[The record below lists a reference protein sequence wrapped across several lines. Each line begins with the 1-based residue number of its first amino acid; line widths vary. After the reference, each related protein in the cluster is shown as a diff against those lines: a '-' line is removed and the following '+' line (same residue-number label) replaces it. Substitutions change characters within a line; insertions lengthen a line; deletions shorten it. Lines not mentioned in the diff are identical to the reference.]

1 MQVTFVDILLA
12 TSIVQSLA
20 LAAFLLLPA
29 NIRLSSNQLLAAT
42 GVSFAAWL
50 GEIFLYGTGLALEHP
65 NLAYLGTLVGLLQA
79 GGLHLYARSLMYRD
93 FRLRW
98 QHAVHTLPFWIVSAI
113 FLVEYY
119 LQPVQVKLDLLSR
132 RDHPGMLASPLL
144 AVAIHLVVLGY
155 LYATIRAINR
165 FGLDVRRIF
174 SSLENRQLAWLRS
187 LLVGYAV
194 VWTVSL
200 FYCLAAHVL
209 KNRAGAEW
217 VVTAGAVTGF
227 VFINYLL
234 VNALRQP
241 VLFSGLS
248 AEESRLVASVGD
260 VPDAPDVDSDFMARL
275 EQHMRDAKP
284 YLHSNLT
291 VEQLARQ
298 LKVHPRELSR
308 AINQGFGQ
316 NFFEFVSGYRIAEA
330 RHLLADPAVTDNI
343 LQVMYAAGFNSK
355 SVFNTAFKKAT
366 GLTPTQYRAQR
377 P

>member
-1 MQVTFVDILLA
+1 MQVTLVDMLLA
-12 TSIVQSLA
+12 TSVVQSLA

-29 NIRLSSNQLLAAT
+29 NIRLTSNQLLAAT
-42 GVSFAAWL
+42 VMSFAAWL

-79 GGLHLYARSLMYRD
+79 GGLYLYARSLMYRD

-98 QHAVHTLPFWIVSAI
+98 QHAVHTLPFWIFSAV
-113 FLVEYY
+113 FLVGYY
-119 LQPVQVKLDLLSR
+119 LQPVQVKLDILSQ
-132 RDHPGMLASPLL
+132 RDHPGVLISPVL

-174 SSLENRQLAWLRS
+174 SSLENKQLAWLRS
-187 LLVGYAV
+187 LLLGYAV
-194 VWTVSL
+194 VWTVSM

-209 KNRAGAEW
+209 KSAAGADW
-217 VVTAGAVTGF
+217 VVAAGAVTGF

-248 AEESRLVASVGD
+248 AEEARLLASVD
-260 VPDAPDVDSDFMARL
+260 EAADLPYADSDFLARL
-275 EQHMRDAKP
+275 EQHMCDSRP
-284 YLHSNLT
+284 HLHSNLT

-298 LKVHPRELSR
+298 MKVHPRELSR
-308 AINQGFGQ
+308 AINQGFRQ
-316 NFFEFVSGYRIAEA
+316 NFFEFVSGYRVTEA
-330 RHLLADPAVTDNI
+330 QRLLADPANSDNI

-366 GLTPTQYRAQR
+366 GLTPSQYRAQR
-377 P
+377 A